1 MNKNIENLL
10 RNNLLKKRIL
20 PSWKSLGQKLFST
33 LQEQDST
40 ITNKKEK
47 TAPIEQGKT
56 EAKKKTIHD
65 NEDWRKPQKETSLE
79 QLKRYREYLIYL
91 QKKKGK
97 ELETVSYPNI
107 NEQNT
112 PTTDKEKGLVHKNND

>member
-56 EAKKKTIHD
+56 EAKEKTIHD

-112 PTTDKEKGLVHKNND
+112 PKTDKEKGLVHKK

>member
-56 EAKKKTIHD
+56 EAKEKAIHD

-112 PTTDKEKGLVHKNND
+112 PTTDKEKGLVHKK